1 MIKNFLCNIMLSV
14 LGCIISSFGTAC
26 FLLPNKLSSGGFSG
40 IATIFYYFFE
50 VKMGTTILILN
61 IPLFIIAYFRLGKR
75 FFCKTIISTIIF
87 SYLIDMFDKLTV
99 PINDRFLASIYGGI
113 FIGLG
118 QALIFKAKSSTGGSD
133 LIASLVNS
141 FKPGFRMG
149 NALVVLDTI
158 IVILNLIFFK
168 NIEIGLYSAIAIYVV
183 GKMIDIV
190 FEGINFSKMIYI
202 ISDKYEEI
210 AYRLNIELE
219 RGGTGLYGKGLY
231 TQKDKMIIMCVTKRN
246 NLIEIEDLAK
256 KIDSEA
262 FIIITDVREVYGE
275 GFKNR

>member
-1 MIKNFLCNIMLSV
+1 MLSV

-133 LIASLVNS
+133 LIASLVNN

-158 IVILNLIFFK
+158 IVMLNLLFFK

-219 RGGTGLYGKGLY
+219 RGGTGLYGRGLY

>member
-1 MIKNFLCNIMLSV
+1 MLKVFLYNIILSV

-40 IATIFYYFFE
+40 VATIFYYLCGL
-50 VKMGTTILILN
+50 KMGTTILILN

-87 SYLIDMFDKLTV
+87 SFLIDVFDKFNVT
-99 PINDRFLASIYGGI
+99 INDRFLASIYGGI

-133 LIASLVNS
+133 LIVSLINS
-141 FKPGFRMG
+141 FKPRLKMG
-149 NALVVLDTI
+149 KILVILDII
-158 IVILNLIFFK
+158 IVSLNLIFFQ
-168 NIEIGLYSAIAIYVV
+168 NVEIGLYSAIAIYIV

-210 AYRLNIELE
+210 AYVLNMELE
-219 RGGTGLYGKGLY
+219 RGGTALYGKGLY
-231 TQKDKMIIMCVTKRN
+231 TQKDKMIIMCVAKRSDI
-246 NLIEIEDLAK
+246 IEIEELVR
-256 KIDSEA
+256 KIDLDA
-262 FIIITDVREVYGE
+262 FMIISDVREVYGE
-275 GFKNR
+275 GFKIK